1 MSTPI
6 NLGMQVHVATWNLL
20 GDCYVRVPNQPWNA
34 FSRCPAHALAWD
46 ERRPRIAA
54 WIASSPHHVLALQ
67 EVVFEKRLAE
77 TAGEERWY
85 VPAWLEEAA
94 AQAGF
99 AAVMPDTKQADIEK
113 HAARNLRAVGRATPT
128 GLVTLYKTDRFELT
142 GAKHGSGSGSV
153 LFLKDNQ
160 SGKRFAV
167 GNTHLS
173 GNPSKSDAHLRQLA
187 GLAKNIACGDEDAAR
202 IVCGDFNATFE
213 NGDCSA
219 ITSWMVNER
228 LVDSP
233 TPTSGA
239 CARANTCGTVSKTSR
254 HALGFTR
261 SSSLLRAAKGA
272 ERVGMMMYRG
282 EG

>member
-1 MSTPI
+1 MPSVGHELRSPM
-6 NLGMQVHVATWNLL
+6 LQLVHVATWNVLA
-20 GDCYVRVPNQPWNA
+20 DCYVRVPNQPWNA

-77 TAGEERWY
+77 TAGEERWC

-113 HAARNLRAVGRATPT
+113 NAARNLRAVGRATPT

-153 LFLKDNQ
+153 LFLNDTQ

-167 GNTHLS
+167 GNIHLS

-187 GLAKNIACGDEDAAR
+187 GLIYVHAYVNVCMHACMYACMNVHTHTHTHTGAR
-202 IVCGDFNATFE
+202 L
-213 NGDCSA
+213 SA
-219 ITSWMVNER
+219 Q
-228 LVDSP
+228 
-233 TPTSGA
+233 
-239 CARANTCGTVSKTSR
+239 CC
-254 HALGFTR
+254 
-261 SSSLLRAAKGA
+261 
-272 ERVGMMMYRG
+272 
-282 EG
+282 

>member
-1 MSTPI
+1 MSMTC
-6 NLGMQVHVATWNLL
+6 MQVHVATWNLL
-20 GDCYVRVPNQPWNA
+20 ADCYVRVPNQPWNA

-113 HAARNLRAVGRATPT
+113 NAARNLRAVGRATPT

-153 LFLKDNQ
+153 LFVNDTQ

-173 GNPSKSDAHLRQLA
+173 GTPSKSDAHLRQLA
-187 GLAKNIACGDEDAAR
+187 GLAKNIACGGVDAAR

-213 NGDCSA
+213 NGDSSA
-219 ITSWMVNER
+219 ITSWMVNEG

-239 CARANTCGTVSKTSR
+239 CVLVRIARARTRANTCGTVSETAR
-254 HALGFTR
+254 HASGFTR
-261 SSSLLRAAKGA
+261 P
-272 ERVGMMMYRG
+272 
-282 EG
+282 